1 MAFYDELE
9 TRVPNK
15 SGFNRSYKNRTSLQ
29 FDFLYPTMVDET
41 LPGDVFR
48 LNQKNIT
55 RFAPMLAPAFADV
68 KLYTHYFHV
77 PRRIIEPFWKEFIS
91 DDSNI
96 TDSVHKKSFRFRL
109 VNCVQGLPQ
118 NHVLI
123 FPDSAGFVVP
133 SADGS
138 ILGHKSLFEQITG
151 LSFALGEAS
160 DETMDI
166 APFLAYQYIY
176 NEYYRD
182 SQIDD
187 DLFNIPYK
195 NLWWLTSK
203 GIEVYLNYAQQAII
217 ALVNNATTN
226 IFLNEDSDLRFNISN
241 DIADGILP
249 LTSVNWEY
257 FSRNSSSENVRIF
270 ANINLEICKCLFTLR
285 KRRWYKDYFTSART
299 QITQNE
305 IPIVPVKFQNNTS
318 SLARQDLEVGELYAS
333 SPNTDANV
341 VLNGTESD
349 INVNVRHSKL
359 GFTISALRLAN
370 ALQKFGE
377 KSVKFGV
384 RYLEQIASHYGVILS
399 DETIQRPL
407 YCGGSQSEAYVN
419 EVTQTSES
427 TEQSAQGNY
436 SGHMMTANDG
446 DTSELHCEEHGYIF
460 FITSVVAETAYSDGL
475 KRMFNR
481 SGDRLNFYFP
491 EFANL
496 TDQEVKTKEL
506 YLSKITD
513 FLPENYTNGN
523 NAIFGYQG
531 RYDEY
536 RSTRTNEYHGDFDGI
551 LDYWHL
557 GRKFD
562 RPNTLNWLFSVA
574 TPNISNGSALYYPY
588 LPETGPVMQDGT
600 VLKLKVNGQ
609 YFEKYLNTLVIW
621 SVGSFY
627 RAPAPLS
634 ATNHPDFNVD
644 DWVALSEDVY
654 QNLYYGIIPYQWLYG
669 SSSIALPDIQR
680 AAASGFLIGTIG
692 DVNDDDFQREL
703 ANNGV
708 GQAFFI
714 PRLNEAFI
722 ESDVSTRLFTATDDL
737 NFVNSMDRTEKLGD
751 DYIFSSFYN
760 DVQVVRC
767 MPEDSEPKI

>member
-29 FDFLYPTMVDET
+29 FNYLYPTMVDET

-77 PRRIIEPFWKEFIS
+77 PRRIVEPFWKEFIS

-96 TDSVHKKSFRFRL
+96 TDSIHKKSFRFRL
-109 VNCVQGLPQ
+109 VNCVQGMPENGMLVYPS
-118 NHVLI
+118 
-123 FPDSAGFVVP
+123 SAGFRVP

-138 ILGHKSLFEQITG
+138 ILGHKSLFEQISG
-151 LSFALGEAS
+151 LAFTLGEAS

-166 APFLAYQYIY
+166 APFMAYQYIY

-203 GIEVYLNYAQQAII
+203 GIEVYLNYAQQAIVP
-217 ALVNNATTN
+217 LVNNATTH
-226 IFLNEDSDLRFNISN
+226 IMISDDQDLRFNLAN
-241 DIADGILP
+241 DLADGILP
-249 LTSVNWEY
+249 LTSADWEY
-257 FSRNSSSENVRIF
+257 YSRSSSSENVRLF

-305 IPIVPVKFQNNTS
+305 IPIVPVKFQNNTTS
-318 SLARQDLEVGELYAS
+318 TARVNIEQGELYATS
-333 SPNTDANV
+333 VNSDANV
-341 VLNGTESD
+341 VMNGTEFDQEIS
-349 INVNVRHSKL
+349 VRHSKL

-419 EVTQTSES
+419 EVTQTSET

-513 FLPENYTNGN
+513 FLPENYSNGN
-523 NAIFGYQG
+523 NALFGYQG

-562 RPNTLNWLFSVA
+562 RPNTLNWQFGVDYTSFVD
-574 TPNISNGSALYYPY
+574 TTIYDY
-588 LPETGPVMQDGT
+588 LPNLGFKLDAPLPEGNPV
-600 VLKLKVNGQ
+600 LEINGQ
-609 YFEKYLNTLVIW
+609 DITEVNRRIVIW
-621 SVGSFY
+621 HVGSTY
-627 RAPAPLS
+627 KAPTPM
-634 ATNHPDFNVD
+634 TQDNRPPFGHWNIG
-644 DWVALSEDVY
+644 VAVY
-654 QNLYYGIIPYQWLYG
+654 TNLYYGTIPYQWLYG
-669 SSSIALPDIQR
+669 SHAISLPDIQVVT
-680 AAASGFLIGTIG
+680 ATGFVLAVLG
-692 DVNDDDFQREL
+692 DYMDEDYQTMLSSE
-703 ANNGV
+703 GV

-737 NFVNSMDRTEKLGD
+737 NFVNDMDRTQKLGD

>member
-9 TRVPNK
+9 ARVPNK

-29 FDFLYPTMVDET
+29 FDYLYPTMVDET
-41 LPGDVFR
+41 LPGDVFK

-77 PRRIIEPFWKEFIS
+77 PRRIVEPFWKEFIT

-96 TDSVHKKSFRFRL
+96 TDNVHKKSFRFRL
-109 VNCVQGLPQ
+109 VNCVQGMPE
-118 NHVLI
+118 NGMLI
-123 FPDSAGFVVP
+123 YPSTGAFVVP
-133 SADGS
+133 SQDGS
-138 ILGHKSLFEQITG
+138 ILGHKSLFEQLTG

-160 DETMDI
+160 DETMDL
-166 APFLAYQYIY
+166 APFMAYQYIY

-182 SQIDD
+182 SQIDE
-187 DLFNIPYK
+187 DLFNVPYK

-203 GIEVYLNYAQQAII
+203 GIEVYLNYAQQALL
-217 ALVNNATTN
+217 ALVGNATTH
-226 IFLNEDSDLRFNISN
+226 IMVSESQDLRFNLIN
-241 DIADGILP
+241 DLNEGILP
-249 LTSVNWEY
+249 ITSADWEY
-257 FSRNSSSENVRIF
+257 YSRSSASENVRLF
-270 ANINLEICKCLFTLR
+270 ANINIEICKCLFTLR

-305 IPIVPVKFQNNTS
+305 VPIVPVKFQNNTS
-318 SLARQDLEVGELYAS
+318 SLGRVDLESGELYATS
-333 SPNTDANV
+333 ANSDSNV
-341 VLNGTESD
+341 VVNGTEDSQN
-349 INVNVRHSKL
+349 INLRHSKL

-419 EVTQTSES
+419 EVTQTSE
-427 TEQSAQGNY
+427 TTQESAQGNY
-436 SGHMMTANDG
+436 AGHMMCANDG
-446 DTSELHCEEHGYIF
+446 DYSEVHCEEHGYIF

-513 FLPENYTNGN
+513 FLPENYSNGN

-536 RSTRTNEYHGDFDGI
+536 RSTRTNEFHGDFDGL

-562 RPNTLNWLFSVA
+562 HPSSLNWQFGVDYTSFVDTPIYDYL
-574 TPNISNGSALYYPY
+574 PNIGFKLTAP
-588 LPETGPVMQDGT
+588 LPEGNPVL
-600 VLKLKVNGQ
+600 VVNQ
-609 YFEKYLNTLVIW
+609 QEVTDVNRRIVIW
-621 SVGSFY
+621 SVGSTY
-627 RAPAPLS
+627 IAPTPM
-634 ATNHPDFNVD
+634 TQDNRPMFGHWNIG
-644 DWVALSEDVY
+644 VAVY
-654 QNLYYGIIPYQWLYG
+654 ENLYYGQIPYQWLYN
-669 SSSIALPDIQR
+669 STTASLPEIQPMTT
-680 AAASGFLIGTIG
+680 SGFVLAVLG
-692 DVNDDDFQREL
+692 DPMDEVEQVRISEE
-703 ANNGV
+703 GV
-708 GQAFFI
+708 GQAFFV
-714 PRLNEAFI
+714 PRLNSAFI
-722 ESDVSTRLFTATDDL
+722 QSDVSTRLFTATDDL
-737 NFVNSMDRTEKLGD
+737 NFENNMDLTQKMGD

-760 DVQVVRC
+760 DVEVVRC
-767 MPEDSEPKI
+767 VPEDSDPKI